1 MSYEGEG
8 DPFYVNSATGWSKDR
23 VYEVFGEVAARAG
36 SVPMDYI
43 VHLTGGAERIG
54 NVQIRREFEALGV
67 SRRGAHAL
75 MVRLD
80 PPKLYGVLPYTWQSS
95 VHALVLQHRTDV
107 YLGRLQRTGA
117 AHLFTDQSSGS
128 TL

>member
-1 MSYEGEG
+1 MSYGRQA

-23 VYEVFGEVAARAG
+23 VFEVFGEVAGRNG
-36 SVPMDYI
+36 SVPLDYI
-43 VHLTGGAERIG
+43 VQLTGGADRIG
-54 NVQIRREFEALGV
+54 NVPIRREFQALGV

-117 AHLFTDQSSGS
+117 APLFTDQSSGS